1 MQLGSQKASVEL
13 VSVDKYLEAVKAAE
27 EETLG
32 PTGGR
37 GKRKLVETRRVQ
49 CHKTQGSE
57 SFTLWK
63 IIDSIFAENI
73 RTPPS
78 SRYNFEKFISTIIL

>member
-37 GKRKLVETRRVQ
+37 GK
-49 CHKTQGSE
+49 
-57 SFTLWK
+57 K
-63 IIDSIFAENI
+63 IGRD
-73 RTPPS
+73 
-78 SRYNFEKFISTIIL
+78 